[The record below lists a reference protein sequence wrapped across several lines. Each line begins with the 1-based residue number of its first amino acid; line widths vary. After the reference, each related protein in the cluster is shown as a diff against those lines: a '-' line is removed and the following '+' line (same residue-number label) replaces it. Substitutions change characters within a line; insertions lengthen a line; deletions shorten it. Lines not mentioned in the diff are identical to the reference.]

1 MRTISQRELRN
12 NSGEVLRAVAAGESV
27 VITNHGE
34 PAALLT
40 PVPTSTRERLIAAGR
55 LVPATRNF
63 DSPPRPPR
71 KVVTSP
77 VNELLELDRPAD
89 R

>member
-12 NSGEVLRAVAAGESV
+12 NSGEVLRAVAAGESIL
-27 VITNHGE
+27 ITNNAQ

-40 PVPTSTRERLIAAGR
+40 PVPTTTRERLLSAGR
-55 LVPATRNF
+55 LVPAKQRF
-63 DSPPRPPR
+63 DARPLPQR
-71 KVVTSP
+71 RPAPTSAD
-77 VNELLELDRPAD
+77 ELLELDRSGD